1 MAEKEKKEKRDKKE
15 KEPKRRTRPIDA
27 KDVFVS
33 EDGEDPTGCTDR
45 NAVFRKRLTYL
56 MNGNNTMSRAV
67 NIQELADAVG
77 VSRPA
82 IRKYLKPKESTTP
95 SAQTVC
101 SIAGFFGTTP
111 NFLLGF
117 DETEADTDAV
127 RLAFESDFYNRLGL
141 NQATIDKLRQLRAMR
156 SDEALAVD
164 AAALLSMLDRQIQV
178 FAEDAVKFLE
188 KKQDK

>member
-1 MAEKEKKEKRDKKE
+1 MADKEKKEK
-15 KEPKRRTRPIDA
+15 KEPKRRARPIDT

-33 EDGEDPTGCTDR
+33 EEGDETVGGNDR
-45 NAVFRKRLTYL
+45 NMIFRKRLTYL
-56 MNGNNTMSRAV
+56 MNGNNSMERAV

-82 IRKYLKPKESTTP
+82 IRKYLKPKEPTTP

-101 SIAGFFGTTP
+101 RIAEFFGTTP

-117 DETEADTDAV
+117 DADGSDSEAT

-141 NQATIDKLRQLRAMR
+141 NQVTIDKLRRLRAMR
-156 SDEALAVD
+156 SDEALSED
-164 AAALLSMLDRQIQV
+164 SAALLAMLDRQIQT
-178 FAEDAVKFLE
+178 FAEDAVKLLE
-188 KKQDK
+188 KKQAQP

>member
-1 MAEKEKKEKRDKKE
+1 MAEKEKKE

-27 KDVFVS
+27 RDVFVS
-33 EDGEDPTGCTDR
+33 EDGDEPGNGADC
-45 NAVFRKRLTYL
+45 NSIFRKRLTYL
-56 MNGNNTMSRAV
+56 MNGNSAMGRSV

-82 IRKYLKPKESTTP
+82 IRKYLKPKEPTTP

-101 SIAGFFGTTP
+101 SIAVFFGTTP

-117 DETEADTDAV
+117 DEAGADNDAM

-141 NQATIDKLRQLRAMR
+141 NQATIDMLHRLRAMR
-156 SDEALAVD
+156 SDDALAED

-178 FAEDAVKFLE
+178 FAGDAVRLLE
-188 KKQDK
+188 KKQEQ